1 MTAPNSKPGQNS
13 LGQNR
18 LAAPRGLLIDR
29 SQPITFSFEG
39 RPFTGYAG
47 DTVASALAANDVWM
61 ISRSFK
67 YHRPR
72 GVLTMIGQDA
82 NTLVQIGDEP
92 NCLADKREIAPGIS
106 VEGQNYFGTLDADRG
121 RMVELVKKFLPV
133 GFYYKTFHEK
143 RTSWRFWEPIVRA
156 LAGLGKVDLKAD
168 FHHSYYDKKY
178 LFADVVVIGGGPAGL
193 AAALQAAE
201 TGAEVIL
208 VEEGPILG
216 GSLNYARFDEDGEA
230 SCRITGDLVDRVR
243 LKANITVMTKAI
255 CSGWFADNWLP
266 VIQGNRLHKVR
277 ARAVVIATGSIEQ
290 PAVFRNNDLPGIMM
304 GSAAQRLIH
313 LYGIKPGNRAVILTA
328 NRDGYGQ
335 ALDLLEAGVDVAAIV
350 DLRPEPTH
358 DALAKAVQRAGIPVH
373 TGTAISDATYL
384 NAKRQ
389 VSGVTIA
396 PIEGE
401 GQLGAAVS
409 EIDCDLVLMSVGYS
423 PAGQLLNHAGTKFG
437 YDTRSHM
444 FKPESLPA
452 HVFAAGS
459 VNNTFDLE
467 AVLADGRHAGWAAAQ
482 DAGFSG
488 VVEPQQPV
496 DRGAEGQTHP
506 WPIFPHAKGMEFV
519 DFDEDLKIEDLING
533 IHDGY
538 DSVELLKR
546 YSTVGMGP
554 SQGKHSAVAAVR
566 LVARET
572 GADLRNMSVTT
583 QRPPYAPEKFG
594 HLAGRIFDPER
605 RTAMHHRH
613 LELGAQMM
621 PAGIWWRPGY
631 YGAKANRDQ
640 IIRDEVMNVRNNV
653 GLIDVSTLGGLDV
666 RGPDA
671 AEFLNRMYT
680 FTYSKLPIGRSR
692 YVLMTD
698 QAGVI
703 TDDGVACRF
712 HDEHFY
718 VTATTSGVDVVYRQM
733 LQWNAQWRLDVD
745 IANVT
750 AAYAGVNIAGP
761 KSREVLARVC
771 HDIDLSAEAFPYL
784 GVRMGTVAGIPAR
797 LMRVGFVGELGY
809 EIHVPASYGEA
820 LWDVLMSAGGV
831 NNIKPFGVEAQRVLR
846 LEKGHIIVSQD
857 TDGLTTVHEADMPWA
872 IAKTKPFYVGGR
884 STDIQLKNGLKR
896 KLVGFTLSNA
906 SDPCPEECHLVLRGE
921 EIVGRV
927 TSAVRSPNLNRVV
940 GLAYVHPDDGM
951 PGGKFDIKVD
961 GGRRLQAT
969 VVPIPFYD
977 PENKRQEM

>member
-1 MTAPNSKPGQNS
+1 MTASTPVI
-13 LGQNR
+13 GQNR
-18 LAAPRGLLIDR
+18 LPAPRGLLIDR
-29 SQPITFSFEG
+29 SQPVTFTFEG
-39 RPFTGYAG
+39 RDFTGYAG
-47 DTVASALAANDVWM
+47 DTIASALAANGAWM

-72 GVLTMIGQDA
+72 GILTMIGQDA
-82 NTLVQIGDEP
+82 NTLVQVGDEP
-92 NCLADKREIAPGIS
+92 NCLADKREIASGIM

-156 LAGLGKVDLKAD
+156 MAGLGKVDLKAD

-178 LFADVVVIGGGPAGL
+178 LFADIAVIGGGPAGL

-208 VEEGPILG
+208 IEENPILG
-216 GSLNYARFDEDGEA
+216 GSLNYARFDETGEA
-230 SCRITGDLVDRVR
+230 ACKIIGDLVARVK
-243 LKANITVMTKAI
+243 LKPNITVMTKAI

-266 VIQGNRLHKVR
+266 VIQGNRFHKLR
-277 ARAVVIATGSIEQ
+277 ARTVVIATGSIEQ

-313 LYGIKPGNRAVILTA
+313 LYGIKPGQRAVILTA

-335 ALDLLEAGVDVAAIV
+335 ALDLAEAGVEVAAVV
-350 DLRPEPTH
+350 DLRVEPPA
-358 DALAKAVQRAGIPVH
+358 DAFATAVRRAGIPIH
-373 TGTAISDATYL
+373 TGYAISEAHHTGGKL
-384 NAKRQ
+384 H
-389 VSGVTIA
+389 VSGVSLARIVR
-396 PIEGE
+396 EGE
-401 GQLGAAVS
+401 LGQASMAVA
-409 EIDCDLVLMSVGYS
+409 CDLVLMSVGYS
-423 PAGQLLNHAGTKFG
+423 PAGHLLHHAGTKFG
-437 YDTRSHM
+437 YDQPSHM
-444 FKPESLPA
+444 FKPEALPG
-452 HVFAAGS
+452 HVYAAGS

-467 AVLADGRHAGWAAAQ
+467 AVLADGRHAGWAAAK
-482 DAGFSG
+482 DAGFDGTAEPSLP
-488 VVEPQQPV
+488 VE
-496 DRGAEGQTHP
+496 RGAENQTYP
-506 WPIFPHAKGMEFV
+506 WPIFPHDHGMEFV

-566 LVARET
+566 LVAKET
-572 GADLRNMSVTT
+572 GTDLRKMSVTT
-583 QRPPYAPEKFG
+583 QRPPYTPEKFG

-621 PAGIWWRPGY
+621 PAGVWWRPAY
-631 YGAKANRDQ
+631 YGAKADRERA
-640 IIRDEVMNVRNNV
+640 IRDEVMNVRNNV

-680 FTYSKLPIGRSR
+680 FTYSKLQVGRSR

-698 QAGVI
+698 QAGVV

-771 HDIDLSAEAFPYL
+771 HDIDLSPEGFPYL

-809 EIHVPASYGEA
+809 EIHVPASQGEA
-820 LWDVLMSAGGV
+820 LWDVLMSAGGI
-831 NNIKPFGVEAQRVLR
+831 NNIRPFGVEAQRVLR

-872 IAKTKPFYVGGR
+872 IAKSKPFYVGGR
-884 STDIQLKNGLKR
+884 STDIQLKNGLTR
-896 KLVGFTLSNA
+896 KLVGFTLTNPL
-906 SDPCPEECHLVLRGE
+906 DPCPEECHLVLKGE
-921 EIVGRV
+921 TIVGRV
-927 TSAVRSPNLNRVV
+927 TSAVHSPNLNKVI
-940 GLAYVHPDDGM
+940 GLAYVHPDDAT
-951 PGGKFDIKVD
+951 PGSTFAIKIA
-961 GGRRLQAT
+961 GGRRIEGK

-977 PENKRQEM
+977 PESKRQEM